1 MTRAIGCV
9 GAIVVG
15 ALVLAGCSRGT
26 DRSDA
31 PASEITVFGPYRD
44 AEADHLADVLDEFTA
59 QTGIAVKYTG
69 TADFVSDLTQRL
81 GEGSERPDVAIVPQ
95 PGLVRQLVADDQVIE
110 LADVT
115 RTALG
120 ENYSDQA
127 QALGSV
133 DGVPYG
139 VPIRLD
145 VKSLVWYRV
154 DLFDERGWTVP
165 GTLAELEEL
174 AAQIADDPDLAPWC
188 MALRAGSATGWPA
201 TDWVEDLVLRR
212 QGPETYRSWT
222 EGTVPFA
229 SGGIRT
235 AFEEFSS
242 LVLAPR
248 RLSGSVAS
256 AVETPTNEVFE
267 KMVGETPTCV
277 MVKQGDFARAWL
289 PSDVEVGPDGTVDTF
304 VLPDVTDAEGEP
316 PLVVGADVAIALTE
330 SAAIDALMAYLAGP
344 DAGRTWVEAGGFI
357 SPKSS
362 IPIDA
367 YPTDFARLLAE
378 HVLDADE
385 LALDASDSMPPS
397 VGTTLYWSEITS
409 WLSGS
414 TTYEQMAT
422 TLDDAFAATRE

>member
-44 AEADHLADVLDEFTA
+44 AEADHLAEVLREFTA
-59 QTGIAVKYTG
+59 RTGIAVKYTG

-95 PGLVRQLVADDQVIE
+95 PGLVRQLVADKQVIE
-110 LADVT
+110 LGDGT
-115 RTALG
+115 RRALS

-127 QALGSV
+127 RLLGDV
-133 DGVPYG
+133 DGTSYG

-145 VKSLVWYRV
+145 VKSLVWFRT
-154 DLFDERGWTVP
+154 DLFAEHGWSVP
-165 GTLAELEEL
+165 GTLDELEEL
-174 AAQIADDPDLAPWC
+174 AAQIAADPDLAPWC
-188 MALRAGSATGWPA
+188 MALRAGTATGWPA

-212 QGPETYRSWT
+212 QGPGPYRSWT
-222 EGTVPFA
+222 EGTLPFA
-229 SGGIRT
+229 SGRIQA
-235 AFEEFSS
+235 AFDEFSS

-248 RLSGSVAS
+248 RLAGSVAS
-256 AVETPTNEVFE
+256 TIETPTNEVFQQ
-267 KMVGETPTCV
+267 MVGETPECV

-289 PSDVEVGPDGTVDTF
+289 PADVTVGPDGTVDTF
-304 VLPDVTDAEGEP
+304 VLPDVTETEGGP
-316 PLVVGADVAIALTE
+316 PLVVGADVAIALADSPE
-330 SAAIDALMAYLAGP
+330 IDALMTYLAGP
-344 DAGRTWVEAGGFI
+344 DAGETWVEAGGFI

-362 IPIDA
+362 ITLES
-367 YPTDFARLLAE
+367 YPTDFGRLLAE
-378 HVLDADE
+378 HVLKAKE

-409 WLSGS
+409 WLAGS
-414 TTYEQMAT
+414 ETYDGLAT